1 MTLNAADKNIAYII
15 DSINTR
21 EEGMMEFLFTLG
33 CFPGESVTLLSH
45 VSSSYVINIK
55 NARYSI
61 DDSLA
66 RAIAVRDSDVLR
78 QIV

>member
-1 MTLNAADKNIAYII
+1 MTLNTADKNIAYNI

-33 CFPGESVTLLSH
+33 CFPGELITVLSH
-45 VSSSYVINIK
+45 VSSNYVINIK

-66 RAIAVRDSDVLR
+66 RAIEVREADELR